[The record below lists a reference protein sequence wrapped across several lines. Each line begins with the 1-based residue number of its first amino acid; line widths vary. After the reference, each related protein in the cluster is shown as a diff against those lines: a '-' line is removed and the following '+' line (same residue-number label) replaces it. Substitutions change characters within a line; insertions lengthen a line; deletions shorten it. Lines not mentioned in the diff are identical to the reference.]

1 MNEPYLNE
9 IINIYEMIK
18 KDIIARLEFFS
29 ESFAEM
35 DNDQLFAELSF
46 CTLTPQ
52 SKAKS
57 CWKCIEYLRDSQLLF
72 EADTEELKQNIQ
84 GVRFHNNKS
93 SYIVHNREL
102 ISSMD
107 FKKFIIE
114 NSDDIFSLRKWLVE
128 NIKGYS
134 FKEAGHFLRNVGFG
148 SQIAI
153 LDRHILKNL
162 VMLNIIG
169 EIPKTINEKTYL
181 LIEKKMKDFSIKN
194 KIPMDHLDILFWYKQ
209 TGEIFK

>member
-1 MNEPYLNE
+1 MAEKYLDGILEIYRQIRPDVVKRLLSFKAGFDKMN
-9 IINIYEMIK
+9 
-18 KDIIARLEFFS
+18 
-29 ESFAEM
+29 
-35 DNDQLFAELSF
+35 NDDVFAELSF

-57 CWKCIEYLRDSQLLF
+57 CWKCIEFLREKNLLKNGN
-72 EADTEELKQNIQ
+72 EENLRNNIK

-102 ISSMD
+102 ISKIDM
-107 FKKFIIE
+107 KKFILK
-114 NSDDIFSLRKWLVE
+114 NSNNIPELREWLVE

-134 FKEAGHFLRNVGFG
+134 FKEASHFLRNIGMG
-148 SQIAI
+148 SEIAI

-162 VMLNIIG
+162 VMLDVID
-169 EIPKTINEKTYL
+169 EIPKTISGKVYL
-181 LIEKKMKDFSIKN
+181 DIESKMIQFSKDIG
-194 KIPMDHLDILFWYKQ
+194 IPMDHLDILFWYKQ

>member
-1 MNEPYLNE
+1 MTENDLNDLKRTYK
-9 IINIYEMIK
+9 NIK
-18 KDIIARLEFFS
+18 PDIIERLKLFRENFS
-29 ESFAEM
+29 KM
-35 DNDQLFAELSF
+35 DNNDIFAELSF

-57 CWKCIEYLRDSQLLF
+57 CWKCIESIRDSRMLY
-72 EADTEELKQNIQ
+72 EGCADELRNSIK

-93 SYIVHNREL
+93 AYIVHNRDFVFK
-102 ISSMD
+102 MD

-114 NSDDIFSLRKWLVE
+114 NSHDIINLRKWLVD

-134 FKEAGHFLRNVGFG
+134 YKEAGHFLRNIGLG
-148 SQIAI
+148 SEIAI

-162 VMLNIIG
+162 VLFGVID
-169 EIPKTINEKTYL
+169 EIPKSLNEKKYL
-181 LIEKKMKDFSIKN
+181 ETEAKMSSFSKRI
-194 KIPMDHLDILFWYKQ
+194 KIPMDHLDILLWYKQ